1 MLVCVLLTGCATHTT
16 TSLVLQ
22 EVARERAG
30 TPPAYVEV
38 TPEEAA
44 RGIVVTRAGRRI
56 PVTVPMELQP
66 GDEVRVEPFY
76 LATITFPG
84 GHEATLMPD
93 TRLRLGSILELVG
106 RVFVTARGYFKVE
119 TEYVAAGVKGT
130 EFWVR
135 VTPDQVASAGV
146 ISGSITV
153 ASRVGRWDPV
163 EVMRDEIVTMRRDQP
178 PTKELKQRAE
188 LDAIWQTMRRLRTL
202 PPRPRSPVP
211 RPIK

>member
-1 MLVCVLLTGCATHTT
+1 MLFCLLLTGCATQTT
-16 TSLVLQ
+16 TSIVLQ
-22 EVARERAG
+22 EVVRERPG
-30 TPPAYVEV
+30 KPPAYVEV
-38 TPEEAA
+38 TREEAA
-44 RGIVVTRAGRRI
+44 RGIFVTRAGRRI

-76 LATITFPG
+76 LATISFPG

-93 TRLRLGSILELVG
+93 TRLRLGSILELIG

-135 VTPDQVASAGV
+135 VTPDQIASAGV

-153 ASRVGRWDPV
+153 ASRIGRWDPV
-163 EVMRDEIVTMRRDQP
+163 EVTRDEIVTMLREHP

-188 LDAIWQTMRRLRTL
+188 LDAIWQIMRRLRTL
-202 PPRPRSPVP
+202 PVPPRVP
-211 RPIK
+211 RAPK